1 MKIETEQRV
10 TGFLGLCMRA
20 GQMTSGQDACVEA
33 IRGGQAAIA
42 LLDGDASEN
51 TRKRIT
57 DACHS
62 HSTPLYTVSSGALG
76 HAIGRKGRMVICLKE
91 GGMADKLLTMLK
103 DEPRL

>member
-51 TRKRIT
+51 TVKRIT

-62 HSTPLYTVSSGALG
+62 HSTPLYGVSGGALG
-76 HAIGRKGRMVICLKE
+76 HAIGRKGRMVICLKA
-91 GGMADKLLTMLK
+91 GGMADKLLIMLK

>member
-1 MKIETEQRV
+1 
-10 TGFLGLCMRA
+10 MRA

-33 IRGGQAAIA
+33 IRSGLAAIV
-42 LLDGDASEN
+42 LLDGEASEN
-51 TRKRIT
+51 TCKRIT

-62 HSTPLYTVSSGALG
+62 HSTPLYSVSEGALG
-76 HAIGRKGRMVICLKE
+76 HAIGKKGRMVICLRE

>member
-10 TGFLGLCMRA
+10 ISFLGLCMRA

-33 IRGGQAAIA
+33 IRSGLAAIV
-42 LLDGDASEN
+42 LLDGEASEN
-51 TRKRIT
+51 TSKRIT

-62 HSTPLYTVSSGALG
+62 HSTPLYSVSSGALG
-76 HAIGRKGRMVICLKE
+76 HAIGKKGRMVICLKE
-91 GGMADKLLTMLK
+91 GGMADKLLTVLK